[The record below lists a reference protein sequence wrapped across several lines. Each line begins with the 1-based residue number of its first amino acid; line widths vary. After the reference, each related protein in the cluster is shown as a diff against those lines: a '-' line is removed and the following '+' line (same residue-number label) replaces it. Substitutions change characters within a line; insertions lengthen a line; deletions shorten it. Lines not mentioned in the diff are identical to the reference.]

1 MKEDFLKGF
10 IFWKGIARHIQI
22 GDFYDIKKTGMSH
35 NNIFVQLPLL
45 VTLNLDRTL
54 IQLFMI
60 TYSLNKSADNI
71 LVRFDYAR
79 NPPIENSKN
88 EMEAAYEVPWI
99 LYEDRMGRILSLS
112 PTLRTRENLLLIT
125 DFQSFFL
132 GKASIGEYV

>member
-1 MKEDFLKGF
+1 
-10 IFWKGIARHIQI
+10 
-22 GDFYDIKKTGMSH
+22 
-35 NNIFVQLPLL
+35 
-45 VTLNLDRTL
+45 
-54 IQLFMI
+54 MI

-71 LVRFDYAR
+71 LVCFDYAR